1 MLLDAA
7 GGELQRIDLT
17 RLSSASSVRK
27 LLRLLGFRE
36 ACADTQEDCAT
47 WAAKGE
53 CDVNPAFMHESC
65 RKSCRQC
72 TATAADDASCHDRN
86 KDCAYWAANG
96 ECDSNPAFMTGECP
110 KACGRCGGGAKDEL

>member
-1 MLLDAA
+1 M
-7 GGELQRIDLT
+7 
-17 RLSSASSVRK
+17 SSASSVRK

-36 ACADTQEDCAT
+36 ACADTQDDCAT

-96 ECDSNPAFMTGECP
+96 ECVSNPAFMTGECP